1 MKKLLLVFIT
11 CLLPAVAQAAVGR
24 VSEQTGSTVEIKR
37 GNQSITGRQNTN
49 IESMDTVIVGSR
61 AETNITFQDNTKV
74 KIKENSRLVIDN
86 FIFDPSRSDAS
97 RMAMRVTLGTV
108 QYTSGQIAR
117 TSRQNL
123 NITTPT
129 ATIAVRGTDM
139 AMSVDEAGRSF
150 VVLLP
155 SCNDPREIN
164 RYEISGNCTVGSID
178 VVTSGGLVSLNQ
190 AFTATYVTDANQQ
203 PLPPVRI
210 EANIATIS
218 NDLALRKP
226 QNVAIAEQQRNE
238 TRENDRNRS
247 VVSAEEQKSSADSN
261 QVSQISTTQQ
271 KTTTT
276 TTTRTVERIEPP
288 RVVAVT
294 PTPITTSSDTEGST
308 NSCWPFDGCG
318 NERSRNWYYR
328 RDERYNNVISIQTG
342 DRTDNTTYNISIN
355 DTTVQSR
362 ANGDGG
368 SNSVTIRIWNR

>member
-1 MKKLLLVFIT
+1 MIKLLLVIIL
-11 CLLPAVAQAAVGR
+11 CLSPTVVQAAVGR
-24 VSEQTGSTVEIKR
+24 VSEQTGNNVEIRR
-37 GNQSITGRQNTN
+37 GSSSIAGQHNSN

-86 FIFDPSRSDAS
+86 FIYDPSRSDAS
-97 RMAMRVTLGTV
+97 RMAMRVSLGTV

-129 ATIAVRGTDM
+129 ATVAVRGTDM

-155 SCNDPREIN
+155 SCRDPREIN
-164 RYEISGNCTVGSID
+164 RYEIAGNCTVGAVD
-178 VVTSGGLVSLNQ
+178 VITSAGSVSLTQ
-190 AFTATYVTDANQQ
+190 PFTATYVTDANQQ

-226 QNVAIAEQQRNE
+226 QTIAAVEQQRTE
-238 TRENDRNRS
+238 ARESDRNRS
-247 VVSAEEQKSSADSN
+247 VVSVEEQKAAVDSSQN
-261 QVSQISTTQQ
+261 TQTSTTQQ
-271 KTTTT
+271 KSSSTSSNVSVAQVVE
-276 TTTRTVERIEPP
+276 TTRVIAP
-288 RVVAVT
+288 VIVS
-294 PTPITTSSDTEGST
+294 TTSEEST
-308 NSCWPFDGCG
+308 NNCWPFDSCG

-328 RDERYNNVISIQTG
+328 RDERFNNIVRIETN

-355 DTTVQSR
+355 EPDIQTRVS
-362 ANGDGG
+362 GGGG
-368 SNSVTIRIWNR
+368 STVTIRIWNR